1 MNQLFYNILY
11 REQFYYTQGDRMH
24 QLSLCPYRKDT
35 SYSYSSELQD
45 LYFLSL
51 YLKLYPV
58 LTNLSTKILCVINKG
73 KIVASQIGMN
83 AELKVHPSFF
93 REFATKT
100 WVSPND
106 IVKELIENAFD
117 EDATQV
123 IVTIQNNGNLTIED
137 NAGMDNDDMEKF
149 LLLGSP
155 HKAYDS
161 ISPKLKRI
169 RTGRYGT
176 GRLSFLTSFEKMK
189 IRTKRNNFSLSVLID
204 SNTVDR
210 LFSGNAKLETL
221 NEPAL
226 MRDGT
231 ELTLMNPKVAI
242 DIFRLSKELR
252 KLAILRQPMFEVY
265 IKSADYFKEWD
276 FNGVQLIKAPDIQG
290 HRIPVNLDNGKIT
303 GEIVISRRP
312 LYDDEKG
319 IAIMVGS
326 HLVVRS
332 SFGFDTKFKRV
343 TGYIRCD
350 SLTSRFADKSALI
363 EDEEYDKFNHI
374 MRTFIVD
381 TVLPTLTDYEDVLI
395 TREESRIY
403 KEIDKVLGQAIIENV
418 EQEEVHGYETVQ
430 IKEISPTENTNISNV
445 ENIDQVSPGHSP
457 VGQVISDT
465 SHKGL
470 EATEQTHTQSE
481 IGSLVQDDDMLLPE
495 SKYTG
500 VEYQPMVPQA
510 SEFSPFGV
518 EQTSHMSEEQRYPAE
533 VKTLRQVEETQDK
546 GRRVR
551 RPILKKTF
559 ALKKVGYKVIP
570 YEDESDS
577 RYSFTNENVV
587 FVNKANSTYR
597 AEAARGD
604 EFLLRHIIGIVAE
617 AIAETK
623 YPEGKDALELQ
634 NRLIAEAIRIHDY
647 SIIKKA

>member
-1 MNQLFYNILY
+1 
-11 REQFYYTQGDRMH
+11 
-24 QLSLCPYRKDT
+24 
-35 SYSYSSELQD
+35 
-45 LYFLSL
+45 
-51 YLKLYPV
+51 
-58 LTNLSTKILCVINKG
+58 
-73 KIVASQIGMN
+73 MN

-106 IVKELIENAFD
+106 IVKELIENSFD

-123 IVTIQNNGNLTIED
+123 IVTLQNNGNLTSED
-137 NAGMDNDDMEKF
+137 NAGMGNDDMEKF

-155 HKAYDS
+155 HKAHES

-189 IRTKRNNFSLSVLID
+189 IRTKRNDFSLSVLID
-204 SNTVDR
+204 SSTVDR

-231 ELTLMNPKVAI
+231 ELTLMNPKVPI
-242 DIFRLSKELR
+242 DIYRLSKELR

-265 IKSADYFKEWD
+265 IKSADSFKEWD
-276 FNGVQLIKAPDIQG
+276 FNGVQPVKAPEVQG
-290 HRIPVNLDNGKIT
+290 HRIPVNLDNGRIT

-312 LYDDEKG
+312 LSDDEKG

-326 HLVVRS
+326 HVVVRS
-332 SFGFDTKFKRV
+332 TFGFDTKFKRV
-343 TGYIRCD
+343 TGYVRCN

-363 EDEEYDKFNHI
+363 EDEEYDKFNQI
-374 MRTFIVD
+374 MRTFIID
-381 TVLPTLTDYEDVLI
+381 TILPSLTEYEDVLI

-418 EQEEVHGYETVQ
+418 EQDEVQGYETVQ
-430 IKEISPTENTNISNV
+430 IKEISPTQNASIPNLDNV
-445 ENIDQVSPGHSP
+445 QPVSHADLPGEP
-457 VGQVISDT
+457 IVGYNSDKLQQT
-465 SHKGL
+465 
-470 EATEQTHTQSE
+470 TEQTHSRTEIDSLIQDDHMLLTESKHADVKHDQMVTQANELSPSTMEQTFVSTQYQSE
-481 IGSLVQDDDMLLPE
+481 LTTPTQID
-495 SKYTG
+495 
-500 VEYQPMVPQA
+500 
-510 SEFSPFGV
+510 
-518 EQTSHMSEEQRYPAE
+518 QTQGKE
-533 VKTLRQVEETQDK
+533 K
-546 GRRVR
+546 RVR

-570 YEDESDS
+570 YEDDSDS

-634 NRLIAEAIRIHDY
+634 NRLIAEAIRIHDD
-647 SIIKKA
+647 SIVKKAPPSGVP